1 MGIEPRGVADHFELA
16 MKTTSKLWFALA
28 LTGLSVTQVEAA
40 RRPPSVTPPPI
51 VVTTTV
57 DRPVISGL

>member
-1 MGIEPRGVADHFELA
+1 MGIEPRRVAEHFQVE
-16 MKTTSKLWFALA
+16 MKTTFKLWFALA
-28 LTGLSVTQVEAA
+28 LIGLSVTQVEAA

-57 DRPVISGL
+57 DRPVISPL